1 MSGILMG
8 LITTLHI
15 LACVALMVAILLQS
29 GKGGGLAG
37 TFGAGSSQTL
47 FGGRGAATFLSR
59 AAGTLAVV
67 FFLTSLTLSLTSTRQ
82 SVAGGRSLITEEAK
96 KRASQGQRPA
106 GESNTPPPLGGATTP
121 GQGLTPPPAQPQA
134 TPPAATPAPATTAPA
149 PKTSTA
155 PAKKAPAAQPPA
167 ASTTQ
172 PPAEQAPATNAPST
186 STTAP
191 TPPANS
197 TTQGGQ

>member
-15 LACVALMVAILLQS
+15 LACVSLMVAILLQS

-82 SVAGGRSLITEEAK
+82 GVAGGRSLITEEAK
-96 KRASQGQRPA
+96 RRASQGQRPA
-106 GESNTPPPLGGATTP
+106 ESNAPPPLGGATAP
-121 GQGLTPPPAQPQA
+121 GQGLTPPAA
-134 TPPAATPAPATTAPA
+134 TQGAPPAATTP
-149 PKTSTA
+149 
-155 PAKKAPAAQPPA
+155 
-167 ASTTQ
+167 
-172 PPAEQAPATNAPST
+172 PATNAPST
-186 STTAP
+186 NTTAP
-191 TPPANS
+191 TPPANT

>member
-15 LACVALMVAILLQS
+15 LACVSLMVAILLQS

-82 SVAGGRSLITEEAK
+82 GVAGGRSLITEEAK
-96 KRASQGQRPA
+96 RRAGQGQRPA
-106 GESNTPPPLGGATTP
+106 ESNAPPPLGGATTP
-121 GQGLTPPPAQPQA
+121 GQGLTPPAA
-134 TPPAATPAPATTAPA
+134 TQGAPPAATTPPATTAPA

-167 ASTTQ
+167 AS
-172 PPAEQAPATNAPST
+172 PAEQAPATNAPST
-186 STTAP
+186 NTTAP
-191 TPPANS
+191 TPPANT

>member
-15 LACVALMVAILLQS
+15 LACVSLMVAILLQS

-59 AAGTLAVV
+59 ARRDL
-67 FFLTSLTLSLTSTRQ
+67 
-82 SVAGGRSLITEEAK
+82 GGRVLPHFIDAESDLDPPGRRRRTKLITEEAK
-96 KRASQGQRPA
+96 RRAGQGQRPA
-106 GESNTPPPLGGATTP
+106 ESNAPPPLGGATTP
-121 GQGLTPPPAQPQA
+121 GQGLTPPAA
-134 TPPAATPAPATTAPA
+134 TQGAPPAATTPPATTAPA

-167 ASTTQ
+167 AS
-172 PPAEQAPATNAPST
+172 PAEQAPATNAPST
-186 STTAP
+186 NTTAP
-191 TPPANS
+191 TPPANT

>member
-15 LACVALMVAILLQS
+15 LACVSLMVAILLQS

-82 SVAGGRSLITEEAK
+82 GGAGGRSLITEEAK
-96 KRASQGQRPA
+96 RRAGQGQRPV
-106 GESNTPPPLGGATTP
+106 ESNAPPPLGGATTP
-121 GQGLTPPPAQPQA
+121 GQGLTPPAATQA
-134 TPPAATPAPATTAPA
+134 PPAATTPPTTTAPA
-149 PKTSTA
+149 PKTSAA

-167 ASTTQ
+167 ASTEQ
-172 PPAEQAPATNAPST
+172 PPAQEAPATNVPST

-191 TPPANS
+191 TPPANT

>member
-15 LACVALMVAILLQS
+15 LACVSLMVAILLQS

-82 SVAGGRSLITEEAK
+82 GVAGGRSLITEEAK
-96 KRASQGQRPA
+96 RRASQGQRPA
-106 GESNTPPPLGGATTP
+106 ESNAPPPLGGATTP
-121 GQGLTPPPAQPQA
+121 GQGLTPPAATQGAPPAA
-134 TPPAATPAPATTAPA
+134 TTPPAA
-149 PKTSTA
+149 S
-155 PAKKAPAAQPPA
+155 
-167 ASTTQ
+167 
-172 PPAEQAPATNAPST
+172 PAEQAPATNAPST
-186 STTAP
+186 NTTAP
-191 TPPANS
+191 TPPANT